1 MTRCLYWVGMEMDV
15 TMFVAKQAAVIR
27 DPEARRT
34 QGHVVRK
41 PKSIVRDQET
51 RQLTKTSI
59 SLAYDENRRRP
70 EGGGKKKVQP
80 SPAAGKYLTHDWI
93 ISGVDGAGKAQDSVT

>member
-1 MTRCLYWVGMEMDV
+1 MFVLGMNGDGCDW
-15 TMFVAKQAAVIR
+15 MFVAEQAAVIR

-70 EGGGKKKVQP
+70 EGGGRKKVQP
-80 SPAAGKYLTHDWI
+80 SSAAGKYRD
-93 ISGVDGAGKAQDSVT
+93 KFR